1 MSDEKFPER
10 LRQARSNAGFKSP
23 REAAQRFGWNE
34 NTYKSREGGIRGIP
48 DQEQV
53 RRYARAFRVP
63 FLWLLTGQGEL
74 VDTAP
79 TVAIV
84 GKIGANAQ
92 PDAIAFAHEGGG
104 YAFDY
109 SAPVPPNFS
118 EGTRA
123 LEVEGDSMR
132 NIARDGWLIYYDD
145 DEVQEPPGDNL
156 FGELCICWLEDDR
169 VLFKELQPGM
179 GDGFYDLESSNAPTI
194 RDVVVRKA
202 ARVTSIVP
210 RGRRPGTDNLSA
222 GRDARRRT
230 PPASVARG

>member
-1 MSDEKFPER
+1 MSDDKFPER

-156 FGELCICWLEDDR
+156 FGELCIAGSKTT
-169 VLFKELQPGM
+169 VF
-179 GDGFYDLESSNAPTI
+179 SSRNCSPAWVTASTTW
-194 RDVVVRKA
+194 KA
-202 ARVTSIVP
+202 QTPQRSVMSWSAR
-210 RGRRPGTDNLSA
+210 
-222 GRDARRRT
+222 
-230 PPASVARG
+230 PPE